1 MSEIV
6 RNETTGEEV
15 RFIRTAD
22 ETGGE
27 LLVLENRW
35 TRRDHVVPPHC
46 HPSMEERWMVIEGAV
61 AYIVDGEETVAGPG
75 ETVIAPPGTTHTA
88 RNAGDTEVLV
98 RIEMRPACRWE
109 DFVRQ
114 LFALASE
121 QLSDEVGASAF
132 QELFEEFAP
141 EIELVPDDTA

>member
-1 MSEIV
+1 
-6 RNETTGEEV
+6 
-15 RFIRTAD
+15 
-22 ETGGE
+22 
-27 LLVLENRW
+27 
-35 TRRDHVVPPHC
+35 
-46 HPSMEERWMVIEGAV
+46 MVIEGAV
-61 AYIVDGEETVAGPG
+61 AYTVDGEETVAGPG